1 MLDSYPDLFLV
12 LKLGLSYAFWKL
24 DFHYNVILSHI
35 MMDGYI
41 VVFCIASWQIIER
54 LILLLM
60 IIELLM
66 S

>member
-1 MLDSYPDLFLV
+1 MIDSYPDLFLV

-41 VVFCIASWQIIER
+41 VVFCIVSWQIIKG
-54 LILLLM
+54 
-60 IIELLM
+60 
-66 S
+66 